1 MGYILCIES
10 GTNTCSVALGQGQ
23 ELIDIMES
31 HEPNNNHA
39 KNLTAFIKELLDR
52 NSLKAAM
59 LSAIAICK
67 GPGSYTGLRI
77 GVSAAK
83 GICYGA
89 SIPLIA
95 IGSLNAMAWGAIEWL
110 SQNSNETRPDL
121 LCPMI
126 DARRMEVYTQLFDMQ
141 GNCITEVEAK
151 ILDENSFDN
160 ILMEKKILFFG
171 NGSDKISSVIN
182 HPNATFIKGFLPSA
196 RFMLAFASENLNK
209 CHFEDVAYFE
219 PFYLKDFVAT
229 VAKNK
234 VLGNS

>member
-1 MGYILCIES
+1 
-10 GTNTCSVALGQGQ
+10 
-23 ELIDIMES
+23 
-31 HEPNNNHA
+31 
-39 KNLTAFIKELLDR
+39 
-52 NSLKAAM
+52 M

-182 HPNATFIKGFLPSA
+182 HPNATFIKVFLPSA